1 VKALLFLN
9 LRMCNCDLSVVV
21 EDTYEEVIVWVLLK
35 LVYLPICYFFY
46 FLREKILERFPVL

>member
-35 LVYLPICYFFY
+35 LV
-46 FLREKILERFPVL
+46 